1 MGRSAS
7 HIALECALQ
16 TQINLV
22 IIGEEV
28 EAKKQTLQEIV
39 LTMADMISER
49 AKHNRDYGIINITYN
64 SKLCYRCNTCSRR
77 ISRVH
82 P

>member
-28 EAKKQTLQEIV
+28 EAKKQTLREIV
-39 LTMADMISER
+39 DIVADMICER
-49 AKHNRDYGIINITYN
+49 AKSNRDYGKIDFILN
-64 SKLCYRCNTCSRR
+64 
-77 ISRVH
+77 
-82 P
+82 